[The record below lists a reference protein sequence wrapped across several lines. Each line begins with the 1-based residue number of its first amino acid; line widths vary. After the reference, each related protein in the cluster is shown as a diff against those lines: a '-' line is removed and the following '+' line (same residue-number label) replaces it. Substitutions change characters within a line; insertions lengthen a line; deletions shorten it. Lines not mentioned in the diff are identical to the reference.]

1 MFTPRIAAA
10 AAGASIAASALLAP
24 SAFAAE
30 ILEVGD
36 KCYIEE
42 VVTQEEVVG
51 TRTVAEP
58 AAHQGDWQVGEVE
71 GPEGWT
77 FDHTGA
83 SGTSDDQAQ
92 GGGIITADIPAGTPA
107 GDYTATAYDFGYS
120 KNQVS
125 EIITFTVVEEEVTE
139 SRTWTERE
147 EVPCAGGD
155 DSASG
160 DESGS
165 GASGDES
172 GSGTSN
178 QQAGFV
184 DHKVLAQ
191 QQAMNA
197 PAPAAG
203 AAPAA
208 ATPSAEQVTPAP
220 AAQQMQL
227 ANNGIGGTLTALA
240 VGLLAAAAGAGLLLK
255 RRAN

>member
-30 ILEVGD
+30 ILEIGD

-107 GDYTATAYDFGYS
+107 GEYTATAYDFSYS

-165 GASGDES
+165 G
-172 GSGTSN
+172 TSN

-208 ATPSAEQVTPAP
+208 VTPSAEQVTPAP